1 MKIQIKKAMNYEKI
15 YQDFYLKYYS
25 KAEILIKNFLI
36 KRHSEKR
43 IFNYSINEVMFYLDK
58 NFRNR
63 FISYN
68 NEILYQTFLESRRF
82 YSIDVIQEVFN
93 NEVKAEFD
101 KINILEL
108 PANYN
113 YSKLIKEIA
122 LIEVENDIRRLLSK
136 NYNLLDMFYKLNKF
150 DEFEIK
156 EYKGLYLEDTQIFIK
171 LHSELYPESYDHSKE
186 KNTTDVFLGKS
197 TNERAIELFDYLIE
211 NYRENETTSVKYVNI
226 LHYLKNDTNKELY
239 IFKISQKDYKEKIK
253 LIANIEIKKFAKSEQ
268 YFEVERLIL
277 DSFERRFAKE
287 IS

>member
-1 MKIQIKKAMNYEKI
+1 MNYEKI
-15 YQDFYLKYYS
+15 YQDFYSKYYS

-43 IFNYSINEVMFYLDK
+43 IFNNSINEVMFYLDK

-63 FISYN
+63 FITYN
-68 NEILYQTFLESRRF
+68 NESLYQTFLESRRF

-122 LIEVENDIRRLLSK
+122 LIAVENDIRRLLSK

-171 LHSELYPESYDHSKE
+171 LHSELYPESYDHSIE

-197 TNERAIELFDYLIE
+197 TNERAIGLFDYLIE

>member
-1 MKIQIKKAMNYEKI
+1 M
-15 YQDFYLKYYS
+15 
-25 KAEILIKNFLI
+25 
-36 KRHSEKR
+36 
-43 IFNYSINEVMFYLDK
+43 
-58 NFRNR
+58 
-63 FISYN
+63 
-68 NEILYQTFLESRRF
+68 
-82 YSIDVIQEVFN
+82 
-93 NEVKAEFD
+93 
-101 KINILEL
+101 
-108 PANYN
+108 
-113 YSKLIKEIA
+113 
-122 LIEVENDIRRLLSK
+122 LLSK

-171 LHSELYPESYDHSKE
+171 LHSELYPESYDHSLE

-211 NYRENETTSVKYVNI
+211 NYRENETTIVKYVNI

-277 DSFERRFAKE
+277 DSLERRFAKE
-287 IS
+287 MS

>member
-1 MKIQIKKAMNYEKI
+1 MNYEKI

-43 IFNYSINEVMFYLDK
+43 IFNNSINEVMFYLDK

-63 FISYN
+63 FITYN
-68 NEILYQTFLESRRF
+68 NESLYQTFLESRRF

-171 LHSELYPESYDHSKE
+171 LHSELYPESYDHSIE